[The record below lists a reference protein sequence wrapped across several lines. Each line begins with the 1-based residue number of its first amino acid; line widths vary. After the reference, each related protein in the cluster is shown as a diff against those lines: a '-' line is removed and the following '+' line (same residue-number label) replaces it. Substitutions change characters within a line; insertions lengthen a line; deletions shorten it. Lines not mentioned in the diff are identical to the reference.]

1 MHEIETKNVYRDFS
15 WNKEMF
21 NFVKY
26 SPESK
31 YYDDS
36 NALVA
41 GKMKDEL
48 SGDAIEEFFGLKAKI

>member
-48 SGDAIEEFFGLKAKI
+48 SGDAIEEFF